1 MLTIQSE
8 ISYAGSM
15 DDFQKKTF
23 ELCLA
28 FYRLSEILP
37 KGEILVRQ
45 IKELVNEITAD
56 IFVMERLGDNLP
68 VNMPASFVERVFD
81 ELPFKIIR
89 YSEKLVGYLEI
100 ARAQNWVNPA
110 NFDALISEYRKIIS
124 TISSK
129 PGKLTS
135 QQRKELLKGRSPA
148 AYGIGED
155 IYESKNEKQE
165 IAKASANRSRKIITV
180 KELNQ
185 RQKKI
190 MDFLKKKEEA
200 KMGDL
205 QGIFKGEVTERTLRN
220 DLQCLVGQKLI
231 KAEGEFK
238 TRKYFLK

>member
-1 MLTIQSE
+1 M
-8 ISYAGSM
+8 GG
-15 DDFQKKTF
+15 FQKKTF
-23 ELCLA
+23 DLCMA
-28 FYRLSEILP
+28 FYRLAEILP
-37 KGEILVRQ
+37 EEEILIRQ

-56 IFVMERLGDNLP
+56 VFVMERLGDNLP
-68 VNMPASFVERVFD
+68 LHMPASFVERVFD
-81 ELPFKIIR
+81 EMPFKIIR
-89 YSEKLVGYLEI
+89 QAEKLIGYLEI
-100 ARAQNWVNPA
+100 GRAQNWANPA
-110 NFDALISEYRKIIS
+110 NFDILASGYRKIIFQ
-124 TISSK
+124 ISSR
-129 PGKLTS
+129 PGRLTG
-135 QQRKELLKGRSPA
+135 QQKKELLRGRSPA

-155 IYESKNEKQE
+155 ICEPEKGD
-165 IAKASANRSRKIITV
+165 KASPKNSGVARNKKAILR

-190 MDFLKKKEEA
+190 MDFLKKREEA

>member
-1 MLTIQSE
+1 
-8 ISYAGSM
+8 M

-155 IYESKNEKQE
+155 ICEPEKGD
-165 IAKASANRSRKIITV
+165 KASPKNSGVARNKKAILR

-190 MDFLKKKEEA
+190 MDFLKKREEA

-220 DLQCLVGQKLI
+220 DLQYLVGQRLI

>member
-1 MLTIQSE
+1 
-8 ISYAGSM
+8 M

-165 IAKASANRSRKIITV
+165 IAKVSANRSRKIITA

-190 MDFLKKKEEA
+190 MDFLKKREEA
-200 KMGDL
+200 KMSDL

-220 DLQCLVGQKLI
+220 DLQYLVGQKLV

-238 TRKYFLK
+238 TRKYFMK

>member
-1 MLTIQSE
+1 M
-8 ISYAGSM
+8 GG
-15 DDFQKKTF
+15 FQKKTF
-23 ELCLA
+23 DLCMA
-28 FYRLSEILP
+28 FYRLAEILP
-37 KGEILVRQ
+37 EEEILIRQ

-56 IFVMERLGDNLP
+56 VFVMERLGDNLP
-68 VNMPASFVERVFD
+68 LHMPASFVERVFD
-81 ELPFKIIR
+81 EMPFKIIR

-110 NFDALISEYRKIIS
+110 NFDALINGYRKTIS

-220 DLQCLVGQKLI
+220 DLQCLVGQKLV